1 MNDKVK
7 DYISQMTLEE
17 KASLCSGKNFWYMKG
32 IERLGIPS
40 VMVTD
45 GPHGLRK
52 QAGSSDHLG
61 INESVK
67 STCFPPAVA
76 SSSTWDRDTLY
87 EIGKAIGEEA
97 VQEKVA
103 VVLGPGTNIKR
114 SPLCGR
120 NFEYFSEDPYLAGE
134 MSAQWIKGVQSQGIG
149 TSLKHFAANNQE
161 KARLVGNSVVD
172 ERALREIY
180 LTAFERAVK
189 QAQPWTLM
197 CSYNRINDVYSCE
210 NKWLLT
216 DVLRNEWGFKGLVM
230 TDWGAMDRRA
240 DALKAGLE
248 LEMPGPADW
257 NDKKIADAVK
267 DGTLDEAVLD
277 QAVERLLTLI
287 LEAAKVEEKPYDPE
301 QHHALARKAAAEA
314 MVLLKNDGMLP
325 LKKGKKYAVVG
336 AFAESPR
343 YQGAGSSKI
352 NPHKVDSV
360 LDALREQGIE
370 FAYAPGYCLEHD
382 QTDAELLA
390 QAKEAAAGAD
400 GVIVVAGLPDSYE
413 SEGFDRTH
421 LKMPESHCTLIQE
434 MAEIN
439 SNVTVVLMGGAPVE
453 MPWREKTGS
462 ILLAYLGGEAAGSAC
477 ADVLTGAVNPS
488 GRLAETFPLCL
499 EDTPCYQYYGTDD
512 LDVEYRES
520 IFVGYRYYDW
530 AKKEVAYPFG
540 YGLSYT
546 TFSYDGMKVI
556 WNDKEKKGTVQV
568 TVTNTGAAP
577 GSEVVQLYVGKE
589 DTKLMRAPKELK
601 GFAKLYL
608 EPGESKIAEME
619 LDARSFSYYDVKD
632 QAWTAEDGIYQIYA
646 GASSRNLLLKQEV
659 SVSGKMVEG
668 AVLYRAEELVKNGHF
683 QVPDEVFEACFG
695 GKLPVTK
702 KTKLH
707 TVNERL
713 GDVINDPE
721 GKKQFGAVIQGYEAT
736 FQGEDDASK
745 MMRAMAMDLPLRSL
759 ASFGMMSLNEVE
771 EKIRLWN
778 QTVE

>member
-76 SSSTWDRDTLY
+76 SASTWDRDTLY

-134 MSAQWIKGVQSQGIG
+134 ISAQWIKGVQSQGIG

-180 LTAFERAVK
+180 LAAFERAVK

-197 CSYNRINDVYSCE
+197 CSYNRINGVYSCE

-230 TDWGAMDRRA
+230 TDWGAMDRRV

-267 DGTLDEAVLD
+267 DGTLDETVLD

-287 LEAAKVEEKPYDPE
+287 LEAAKVEEKPYAQE

-360 LDALREQGIE
+360 LDALQEQGIE
-370 FAYAPGYCLEHD
+370 FTYEPGYCLDHD
-382 QTDAELLA
+382 QTDAGLLA
-390 QAKEAAAGAD
+390 QAKKAAAEAD

-421 LKMPESHCTLIQE
+421 LRMPESHCTLIQE

-462 ILLAYLGGEAAGSAC
+462 ILLAYLGGEAVGSAC

-556 WNDKEKKGTVQV
+556 WNDKEKKGIVQV
-568 TVTNTGAAP
+568 TVTNTGAVP

-619 LDARSFSYYDVKD
+619 LDDRSFSYYDVKA

-646 GASSRNLLLKQEV
+646 GASSRNLVLKQEV
-659 SVSGKMVEG
+659 TVSGKMVEG
-668 AVLYRAEELVKNGHF
+668 AFLYHAEELVKNGHF

-695 GKLPVTK
+695 SELPVTK

-778 QTVE
+778 QTVK